1 MYDPVLSNDWHVV
14 AWAKDL
20 GEGQVMRARLMGEE
34 LVLWRKN
41 GQVMAWQDLC
51 MHRGSRLSLG
61 WVKDDCLVCPYH
73 GWTYNTDGRCVKM
86 PAHPEQTPPA
96 KAVVKTYQACEGY
109 GAIWV
114 SLGSPH
120 KGLPPFPEWDDD
132 SYRKVAC
139 GPYSVNASGPRV
151 IENFLDVAHFPF
163 VHEGY
168 LGDQQHTEIADYEV
182 VTDEQ
187 GITAEDIRV
196 WQPDPDGTGVGKDV
210 SYTYKVFRPLT
221 AYFTKIASD
230 RFAIILWVTPV
241 EPLKSIA
248 WMWVTM
254 NYGHEMPDAEVSG
267 FQDKIFSQD
276 LPIVEGQRPEL
287 LPLDLQAEL
296 HLRSDRAAI
305 AYRKWLG
312 ELGLTFGT
320 S

>member
-1 MYDPVLSNDWHVV
+1 MYDPVLTNDWHVV

-20 GEGQVMRARLMGEE
+20 SENQVMRARLLGED

-61 WVKDDCLVCPYH
+61 VVKDDYLVCPYH
-73 GWTYNTDGRCVKM
+73 GWTYNTEGRCVRM
-86 PAHPEQTPPA
+86 PAHPDQTPPA
-96 KAVVKTYQACEGY
+96 KAVVKTHKTCEGY
-109 GAIWV
+109 GMIWV
-114 SLGSPH
+114 SLGEPT
-120 KGLPPFPEWDDD
+120 KGLPPFPEWDD
-132 SYRKVAC
+132 STYRKVAC
-139 GPYSVNASGPRV
+139 GPYPVNASGPRV
-151 IENFLDVAHFPF
+151 VENFLDVAHFPF

-168 LGDQQHTEIADYEV
+168 LGDQEHTEIADYEV
-182 VTDEQ
+182 RIDDQ
-187 GITAEDIRV
+187 GITAENIRV
-196 WQPDPDGTGVGKDV
+196 WQPDPDGTGEGKEV
-210 SYTYKVFRPLT
+210 TYTYKVFRPLT
-221 AYFTKIASD
+221 AYFTKVAAAS
-230 RFAIILWVTPV
+230 FAIILWVTPI
-241 EPLKSIA
+241 EPVKSVA

-254 NYGHEMPDAEVSG
+254 NYGHDMPDSEVSG

-296 HLRSDRAAI
+296 HLRSDRTAI
-305 AYRKWLG
+305 SYRKWLG